1 MPNTVYQCMY
11 CGSIFDTLSQACEC
25 ENNHVKAE
33 RILDQHINPD
43 NYKEIPD
50 LLVIKMSDGTMAEY
64 VPKQSTDWKEKML

>member
-33 RILDQHINPD
+33 RIFDQHINPD

-64 VPKQSTDWKEKML
+64 VPKQPTDWKEKML